1 MLKTELERADGSL
14 RESFCAKL
22 SEAAWAG
29 GMFDGNTKGVIR
41 AVDAEKPA
49 DVKIRRLIPTCPYG
63 EKSRSFR
70 GVHENATF
78 LFNDRKIEATS
89 RKEIVLDFTLAWQ
102 FIVALIWF
110 PSFGCSQIKW
120 FLFVLLDV
128 HGSI

>member
-14 RESFCAKL
+14 SESFCAKL

-49 DVKIRRLIPTCPYG
+49 EVKIRRLIPPCPCG

-78 LFNDRKIEATS
+78 LFNNRKIDATS
-89 RKEIVLDFTLAWQ
+89 RKEIVLGFTFAWQ
-102 FIVALIWF
+102 FIVALICF
-110 PSFGCSQIKW
+110 PSFVVSR
-120 FLFVLLDV
+120 
-128 HGSI
+128 